1 MVSKESRNMTKFK
14 CELCNQVF
22 DESEFV
28 EIYYKEYEG
37 ARAWPES
44 VTPCY
49 HSVNFTELEE

>member
-1 MVSKESRNMTKFK
+1 MTKFK